1 LEVNDKKVY
10 MNLLN
15 KYLIIGTATILL
27 VACGGGSSSS
37 STTSAT
43 PSTPT
48 TIESFTS
55 WSATTANVPVAM
67 TNGSSSS
74 VDLLGNISQSDSSGS
89 ATFTRDANNSYT
101 LISPSAS
108 AGNSAIF
115 SAALGDTLQS
125 SFSSTNTTALNK
137 AQTTIGLFGNPSTFS
152 YNYQTYGAWG
162 SYGIA
167 TGDSFALSDGSAS
180 SASAIST
187 TGGLTYTGGS
197 TGYFVDTN
205 KFSYI
210 TNSTMVAN
218 LSFNTRTFV
227 FTTTGTVIQGA
238 PNGNVNTNTNLNI
251 TGVMTYIAGT
261 NNFTGTVTTT
271 SGMTG
276 KINGKFYGP
285 GTKEIGVT
293 YALYGAAI
301 GTLVGSFG
309 GKY

>member
-1 LEVNDKKVY
+1 MK
-10 MNLLN
+10 LLN
-15 KYLIIGTATILL
+15 NYLILGMGSTLL
-27 VACGGGSSSS
+27 VACGGGSSSTTTT
-37 STTSAT
+37 TTST

-48 TIESFTS
+48 TIESFTA

-67 TNGSSSS
+67 TDGSSSTI
-74 VDLLGNISQSDSSGS
+74 DLLGNISQSDSSGS

-101 LISPSAS
+101 LISPTAS
-108 AGNSAIF
+108 VGNSAIF

-125 SFSSTNTTALNK
+125 SFTYADTTALNK
-137 AQTTIGLFGNPSTFS
+137 AQTTVGLFANPSTFS
-152 YNYQTYGAWG
+152 FDYQTYGVWG

-180 SASAIST
+180 PTSAIPA
-187 TGGLTYTGGS
+187 TGGLTFTGGS

-205 KFSYI
+205 KFAYI
-210 TNSTMVAN
+210 SNATMVAN
-218 LSFNTRTFV
+218 LSFNTRTFI
-227 FTTTGTVIQGA
+227 FTTTNTVIQGA
-238 PNGNVNTNTNLNI
+238 PNGNVNTNADLNM

-261 NNFTGTVTTT
+261 NNFIGTVTTT

-285 GTKEIGVT
+285 GVNEIGGT
-293 YALYGAAI
+293 YAVYGAGI

-309 GKY
+309 GKR